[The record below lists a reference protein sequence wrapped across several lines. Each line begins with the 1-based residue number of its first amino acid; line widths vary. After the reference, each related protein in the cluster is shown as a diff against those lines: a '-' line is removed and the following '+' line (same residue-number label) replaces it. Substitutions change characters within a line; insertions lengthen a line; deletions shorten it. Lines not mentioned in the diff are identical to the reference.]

1 MKVPKVLTNY
11 QKNYSDSSF
20 WSKAKKL
27 GKNVLEPALLL
38 FYVMKSPDT
47 PRSVK
52 LEIAGA
58 LGYLI
63 LPVDLIPDILPV
75 VGYTDDLAALMAVV
89 KLCKDYISPDI
100 KAQAQRKLDE
110 LLS

>member
-20 WSKAKKL
+20 WCKAKKL

-63 LPVDLIPDILPV
+63 LPVDLIPDFLP
-75 VGYTDDLAALMAVV
+75 GGFADDLGALMAVY
-89 KLCKDYISPDI
+89 KLCQDYITPDI